1 MTDKDF
7 RARLEDA
14 SRKLDA
20 QKDAPR
26 WLKDAVRASVK
37 DAEALEPAP
46 AREEQPSDFIYPH

>member
-1 MTDKDF
+1 MTETEF

-20 QKDAPR
+20 ENDAPR

-37 DAEALEPAP
+37 DAEALAP
-46 AREEQPSDFIYPH
+46 QMRENEGPRDFIYPH